1 MSNEFCRVESFQVGA
16 DSSVYDSVVTDL
28 QKKPFFDSM
37 LSVIFFGRS
46 LVRVYGLNYLS
57 LFLDN
62 GRFIN
67 FVPSGFTLIFN
78 HLYSN

>member
-1 MSNEFCRVESFQVGA
+1 MSKEFFRVESFQVGT
-16 DSSVYDSVVTDL
+16 DSGVYESVVSEL
-28 QKKPFFDSM
+28 EKKPFFDSM

-57 LFLDN
+57 IYLDN
-62 GRFIN
+62 GRFIY
-67 FVPSGFTLIFN
+67 FIPSGFTLVFN